1 MSPYVMAPAST
12 PLHRPAGRTTSTAP
26 PDGRPLD
33 VPGRGW
39 TVRPAAARMGAM
51 DIADADALARLAHE
65 GQTDRIG
72 VPYVE
77 HVRAVAAGLV
87 AFGPELRMA
96 GLLHDV
102 IEDTRWTAGG
112 LCAAGVPD
120 RVVAIVEQVTNQPGA
135 AYEDTLR
142 RIAGCRDAALAKIA
156 DNAHNSRSDRAAR
169 LDEGQRLRL
178 AAKYR
183 RARAILWPAV
193 PRRDVATI
201 LTAVNPALLRDLPP
215 AGGSR

>member
-1 MSPYVMAPAST
+1 
-12 PLHRPAGRTTSTAP
+12 
-26 PDGRPLD
+26 
-33 VPGRGW
+33 
-39 TVRPAAARMGAM
+39 MGAM

-77 HVRAVAAGLV
+77 HVRAVAAGL
-87 AFGPELRMA
+87 ATFGPELRMA

-142 RIAGCRDAALAKIA
+142 RIAGCRDAALVKIA